1 MQTDYQTEIEPQ
13 VRCDDLLG
21 VTSSINGLR
30 LTPATIGVP
39 SLCNGCPELC
49 EGCGAPKLHRGKEA
63 SILVCCNACY
73 RKLPAWL
80 KDARAGENSIMWENR
95 MAVVLMWMREANTP
109 NDKIQP

>member
-1 MQTDYQTEIEPQ
+1 MPAEANDSQTASDKAVVCKE
-13 VRCDDLLG
+13 LLG

-49 EGCGAPKLHRGKEA
+49 EGCGEPKLHRGKEA
-63 SILVCCNACY
+63 SSLVCCNACY

-80 KDARAGENSIMWENR
+80 KDARHGENSMMWENR

-109 NDKIQP
+109 NI